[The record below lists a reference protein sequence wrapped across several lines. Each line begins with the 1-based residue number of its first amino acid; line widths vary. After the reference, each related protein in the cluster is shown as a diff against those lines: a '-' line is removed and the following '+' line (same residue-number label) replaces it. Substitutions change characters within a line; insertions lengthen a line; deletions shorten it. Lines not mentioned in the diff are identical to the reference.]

1 MMKNVDVV
9 IIIPAY
15 NPDKKLLVF
24 LEDLIKAGY
33 NKIII
38 IKMMMMLL
46 ILKNLT
52 KIK

>member
-1 MMKNVDVV
+1 MKNVDVV

-24 LEDLIKAGY
+24 LGDLIKAGY

-38 IKMMMMLL
+38 IWY
-46 ILKNLT
+46 
-52 KIK
+52 KIEKEMKTLYCFT